1 MLEDLYG
8 TSIYN
13 ILSSN
18 VINVIQYTTSI
29 VLNKNG
35 NKLKNKAIITDL
47 VMVGVTIIIP
57 IILLKFNIELNLYIV
72 PLFILFYILFR
83 FLNNFVHDVFLQ
95 EEERKIEGEIE
106 EERKKEKHSKRKITR
121 YVIILIVTCI
131 LLYIVG
137 ELLGNTLENLCT
149 LFNVPEVIVGIL
161 LGFITSIPELIT
173 FFESQKHHKDAQNDM
188 LGVIEATNN
197 LFASNV
203 INLFAI
209 QTIGIIILNIV

>member
-1 MLEDLYG
+1 MYG

-13 ILSSN
+13 IFSSN
-18 VINVIQYTTSI
+18 VINVIQYATSI

-72 PLFILFYILFR
+72 PLFILLYILFR

-95 EEERKIEGEIE
+95 EEERKIEEEIE
-106 EERKKEKHSKRKITR
+106 EERKNEKHSKRKITR

-173 FFESQKHHKDAQNDM
+173 FFESQKHHKNVQNDM
-188 LGVIEATNN
+188 LGVIEGRNN
-197 LFASNV
+197 LFTSNV
-203 INLFAI
+203 INLFVI
-209 QTIGIIILNIV
+209 QTIGIIILNLV